1 MKLAIVGL
9 SGVLFLS
16 GCASTPS
23 LEDQTKLAEYEKC
36 LEFMNTGV
44 DQELLVSSGYVGYLS
59 ACSKW
64 RP

>member
-9 SGVLFLS
+9 SGVLLLS

-23 LEDQTKLAEYEKC
+23 LEDQTKLSEYEKC

-44 DQELLVSSGYVGYLS
+44 DQELLVSRGYVGYLS